1 MCRPRF
7 GTFDP
12 SFPEPERRTVDAV
25 DDVVA
30 EDRQAIAGGWGALL
44 RILVGLLVMGTI
56 TILLSFGSE
65 GITSLFVS

>member
-1 MCRPRF
+1 M
-7 GTFDP
+7 
-12 SFPEPERRTVDAV
+12 